1 MSCFRFCAI
10 LIAFIALPFVA
21 GAQQIERQWG
31 EIELGE
37 PVTPRQICRTFNLPD
52 IYNTVRM
59 HEVSSITLRQ
69 EIHPI
74 EFFSE
79 PWQEMTVDFQN
90 LDKRLIALYFSKSDH
105 EDTPLL
111 LRYDA
116 LKQQLDRMY
125 YPGKESY
132 SENGTQ
138 IATIWEDPQTALRL
152 ILTRNPQ
159 DNLFTLMLSVSDKVP
174 SEDFTRLPNRA
185 QK

>member
-1 MSCFRFCAI
+1 MLSFRHCV
-10 LIAFIALPFVA
+10 LLLAFIALPFVA

-59 HEVSSITLRQ
+59 HEVSSITIRQ

-74 EFFSE
+74 RFFSE

-90 LDKRLIALYFSKSDH
+90 LDNRLIALFFSKSAGPDGQ
-105 EDTPLL
+105 LL
-111 LRYDA
+111 NRYDIM
-116 LKQQLDRMY
+116 KQQLDQKY

-174 SEDFTRLPNRA
+174 SEDFTRLPSRA
-185 QK
+185 Q